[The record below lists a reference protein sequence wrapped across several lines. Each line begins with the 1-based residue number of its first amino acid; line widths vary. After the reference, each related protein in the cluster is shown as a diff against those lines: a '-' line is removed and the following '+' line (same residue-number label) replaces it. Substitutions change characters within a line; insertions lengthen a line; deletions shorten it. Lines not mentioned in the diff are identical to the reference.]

1 MSLATLPPVL
11 LAILFP
17 DADPVLVTRQ
27 GRQPRRLAVVLM
39 LAVTA
44 VSLPL
49 AWTVS
54 AWFLI
59 AVPFEVVVAYAAW
72 LGLSNDEFLDVLA
85 TGDDPGRGSAG
96 IY

>member
-1 MSLATLPPVL
+1 
-11 LAILFP
+11 
-17 DADPVLVTRQ
+17 
-27 GRQPRRLAVVLM
+27 M

-44 VSLPL
+44 LSLPL

-59 AVPFEVVVAYAAW
+59 AVPFGVVGAYAAW
-72 LGLSNDEFLDVLA
+72 SGLSNDEFLDVLDA
-85 TGDDPGRGSAG
+85 GDDPGRGPAG